1 MKNIITIVVLALAL
15 SLGAAAQT
23 AVPETADGAA
33 CQEQVQPTS
42 PLARIVFTHKSN
54 SKFDRT
60 MNLAR
65 LQSMYR
71 FMPRKLKREIGQVY
85 YPALRE
91 DLHMADTTSF
101 MEAEASKEMLADGT
115 MLIKLSFPKFFLDM
129 EHITWEDLDGLF
141 LTYFQEK

>member
-1 MKNIITIVVLALAL
+1 MKNIITIIVLTLAL